1 MVLLKASRKVKIAWD
16 VCGVRRAGESWMCF
30 ADVDIGF
37 KSQFKSYYI
46 LIEWSEK
53 NFIQK
58 NSNYHKN

>member
-46 LIEWSEK
+46 MK
-53 NFIQK
+53 
-58 NSNYHKN
+58 